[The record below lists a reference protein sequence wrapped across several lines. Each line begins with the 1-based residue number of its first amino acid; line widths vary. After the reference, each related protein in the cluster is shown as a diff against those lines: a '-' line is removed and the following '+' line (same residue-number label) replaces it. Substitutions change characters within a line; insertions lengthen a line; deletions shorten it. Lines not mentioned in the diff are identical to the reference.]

1 MRPAA
6 AGPSPPSSGRASA
19 PTRRPRAPRSHPV
32 GAARWARTAALAA
45 LVVLVSPAAA
55 TVARASGNIEPI
67 PPLVTYTLDA
77 KQDRKGVLITNTPY
91 GYYTG
96 RLFVSD
102 RVTELFVT
110 KSRVYTYD
118 MITQDRGPEHF
129 VQCGWIESVVLRK
142 GTPAPASDTPCTE
155 PRGLIE
161 RPSFGR
167 GFNCAPSVCIDGAP
181 THLTAQCDDR
191 AYYNRT
197 FPSVVAPQATAAQAI
212 PRMYD
217 YAGRIDTS
225 LPVYYRYTTVDNR
238 AVVIRTRQYG
248 WVFVEKSCIAGYP
261 RGGTPKPLPLALAPP
276 MIMGKARALEL
287 SVASATIRSGA
298 TVSAI
303 ALAVGELVTTL

>member
-1 MRPAA
+1 MRLAL
-6 AGPSPPSSGRASA
+6 AGPSGRF
-19 PTRRPRAPRSHPV
+19 TRRTVRPSPALRAPRQGPL
-32 GAARWARTAALAA
+32 GAVRWARAVTLGAIVGVVSLSGASAAQ
-45 LVVLVSPAAA
+45 
-55 TVARASGNIEPI
+55 ASGNIEAI
-67 PPLVTYTLDA
+67 APLTTYTLDA

-110 KSRVYTYD
+110 KTRVYTYD
-118 MITQDRGPEHF
+118 MITQDRGSEHF
-129 VQCGWIESVVLRK
+129 EQCGWIESVVLRK
-142 GTPAPASDTPCTE
+142 GTPAPVADTPCTE

-181 THLTAQCDDR
+181 THLTSQCDDR

-197 FPSVVAPQATAAQAI
+197 APRVASTEASER

-217 YAGRIDTS
+217 YAGQIDTQ
-225 LPVYYRYTTVDNR
+225 LPVYYRYTTVDNQ
-238 AVVIRTRQYG
+238 AAVIRTRQYG
-248 WVFVEKSCIAGYP
+248 WVFVRKSCIDGYP
-261 RGGTPKPLPLALAPP
+261 QGGTPKPLPLALAPP

-287 SVASATIRSGA
+287 SVASATRRSGA